1 MSSVVQAAGPHIL
14 VTGGAGFI
22 GSHTVGQLLADGC
35 RVVVVDDFSNGKPAN
50 LAPWATDPRLVIV
63 TANIADGLFAPL
75 AEVVQQHGPI
85 ERIIHLAAQIE
96 VARSIQNP
104 LDDIRTNY
112 VGTVQ
117 VLEYARCRGVQK
129 VVFASSAAVY
139 GDGVA
144 LPVTEEAAVNPVS
157 PYGINKLGSEKYL
170 YYYTRVHH
178 IPTVALRFF
187 NVYGPRQ
194 DPHSPY
200 SGVISIFAER
210 ALTGQPLIIFG
221 DGEQSRD
228 FVFVGDVA
236 RAVVDA
242 CLSDAA
248 AGTVLNIGTGTEST
262 INQLAR
268 LVLALTGGTSSI
280 RYEPARPGDIV
291 RSVAAVAAAERQL
304 GFRAQASLVEGLRQT
319 LDWLRQI
326 PL

>member
-1 MSSVVQAAGPHIL
+1 

-22 GSHTVGQLLADGC
+22 GSHTVGQLLAGGC
-35 RVVVVDDFSNGKPAN
+35 RVVIVDDFSNGKRAN
-50 LAPWATDPRLVIV
+50 LAAWANDPRLLIV

-75 AEVVQQHGPI
+75 ADVVRQRGPI
-85 ERIIHLAAQIE
+85 ERIIHLAAQVE

-104 LDDIRTNY
+104 LEDIRTNY

-117 VLEYARCRGVQK
+117 VLEYARCGGARK

-139 GDGVA
+139 GDDVA
-144 LPVTEEAAVNPVS
+144 LPVTENAAVNPVS
-157 PYGINKLGSEKYL
+157 PYGINKLGGEKYL
-170 YYYTRVHH
+170 YYYTQVHH
-178 IPTVALRFF
+178 VPTVALRFF

-194 DPHSPY
+194 DPRSPY

-221 DGEQSRD
+221 DGEQTRD

-236 RAVVDA
+236 RVVVDA

-248 AGTVLNIGTGTEST
+248 AGAVFNIGTGTEST

-268 LVLALTGGTSSI
+268 LILELTSGTSGI
-280 RYEPARPGDIV
+280 HYEPARPGDIV
-291 RSVAAVAAAERQL
+291 RSLAAVAEAERQL
-304 GFRAQASLVEGLRQT
+304 GFRAQAPLVEGLRQT
-319 LDWLRQI
+319 LDWLRQ
-326 PL
+326 PPD